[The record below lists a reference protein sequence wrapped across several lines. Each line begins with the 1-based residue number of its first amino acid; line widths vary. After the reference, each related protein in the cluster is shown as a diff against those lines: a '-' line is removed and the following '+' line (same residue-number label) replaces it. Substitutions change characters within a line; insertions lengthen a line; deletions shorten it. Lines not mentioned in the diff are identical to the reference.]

1 LADNRNTDPIDIAL
15 HCARAALGMMERHRV
30 PPHPENFS
38 IWYAYVS
45 GRNPDLTEAIDE
57 ILRAGTRFSA
67 EINDTLYERF
77 AAFAPDKAELRE
89 VGQRVEDAVGRML
102 DYLSHATQG
111 TAKYGIALETF
122 SGCLNTNDSAPDE
135 INGAIAAVL
144 TETRTMADLNRQL
157 ERRLA
162 SSGREIRQLR
172 DALDNLQRE
181 ASTDALT
188 QIANRKTFDSVLA
201 LAVREAESIRRPLC
215 LLMIDVDHFKTFNDT
230 YGHPLGDQILKL
242 IGRSLI
248 ETIQGKD
255 TAARYGG
262 EEFAVILP
270 DTDLDTAVAIA
281 NDIRLR
287 VAGRRVTNRRTGET
301 LGQVTL
307 SAGAAQ
313 LSPGESTSSLVHRAD
328 EALYLA
334 KREGRNRV
342 MSQRDLPQDGI

>member
-1 LADNRNTDPIDIAL
+1 MADTRSTDPIDIAL

-45 GRNPDLTEAIDE
+45 GRNPELTEAINE
-57 ILRAGTRFSA
+57 ILRTDSRFSPDV
-67 EINDTLYERF
+67 NDSLYERF

-89 VGQRVEDAVGRML
+89 VGQRVEEAVGRML
-102 DYLSHATQG
+102 DYLSHAAQG
-111 TAKYGIALETF
+111 TNSYGAALETF
-122 SGCLNTNDSAPDE
+122 SGCLSTEDPTPDQISEAISA
-135 INGAIAAVL
+135 IL
-144 TETRTMADLNRQL
+144 LETRTMTDLNHQL

-162 SSGREIRQLR
+162 ASGREIRQLR
-172 DALDNLQRE
+172 DALDSLQRE

-188 QIANRKTFDSVLA
+188 QLANRKTFDTVLA
-201 LAVREAESIRRPLC
+201 QAVREAEYTGRPLC
-215 LLMIDVDHFKTFNDT
+215 LLMVDVDHFKTFNDT

-242 IGRSLI
+242 IGRILV
-248 ETIQGKD
+248 ETVQPKD

-262 EEFAVILP
+262 EEFSVILP
-270 DTDLDTAVAIA
+270 GTNLDSAITVADDL
-281 NDIRLR
+281 RLR

-307 SAGAAQ
+307 SVGVAQ
-313 LSPGESTSSLVHRAD
+313 FIVGESITSLIHRAD

-334 KREGRNRV
+334 KREGRNQV
-342 MSQRDLPQDGI
+342 LSQRDLPLDRI

>member
-1 LADNRNTDPIDIAL
+1 MAENRNTDPIDIAL

-30 PPHPENFS
+30 PPHPENFV

-45 GRNPDLTEAIDE
+45 GRNPDLTEAIND
-57 ILRAGTRFSA
+57 ILRTGAGFSA
-67 EINDTLYERF
+67 EINDSLFERF

-102 DYLSHATQG
+102 DYLSHASQG
-111 TAKYGIALETF
+111 TAKYGIALEAF
-122 SGCLNTNDSAPDE
+122 SGRLSSDTPAPDE
-135 INGAIAAVL
+135 ISEAITAVL
-144 TETRTMADLNRQL
+144 TETRTMADINRQL

-201 LAVREAESIRRPLC
+201 LAVSEADASGRPLC

-242 IGRSLI
+242 IARSLI
-248 ETIQGKD
+248 ETIETKD

-270 DTDLDTAVAIA
+270 DTGLETAIAIA

-307 SAGAAQ
+307 SAGVAQ
-313 LSPGESTSSLVHRAD
+313 LFPCEATSSLVHRAD

-342 MSQRDLPQDGI
+342 MSQRDLLQDDL

>member
-1 LADNRNTDPIDIAL
+1 LADTKSTDPIEIAL

-45 GRNPDLTEAIDE
+45 GRNPELTEAINE
-57 ILRAGTRFSA
+57 ILRSGKHFSP
-67 EINDTLYERF
+67 ELNDTLYERF

-89 VGQRVEDAVGRML
+89 VGQRVEEAVGRML
-102 DYLSHATQG
+102 DYLTHAAQG
-111 TAKYGIALETF
+111 TTNYGAALETF
-122 SGCLNTNDSAPDE
+122 SGCLSTDTPAPGE
-135 INGAIAAVL
+135 IDTAIKAIL

-172 DALDNLQRE
+172 DALDSLQRE

-188 QIANRKTFDSVLA
+188 QLANRKTFDAVITQ
-201 LAVREAESIRRPLC
+201 AVREADYSGRPLC

-230 YGHPLGDQILKL
+230 YGHQLGDQILKL
-242 IGRSLI
+242 IGRSLV
-248 ETIQGKD
+248 ETIQPKD

-270 DTDLDTAVAIA
+270 ETDLDTAIAIA

-287 VAGRRVTNRRTGET
+287 VASRRVTNRRTGET

-313 LSPGESTSSLVHRAD
+313 FIAGESITSLVHRAD

-342 MSQRDLPQDGI
+342 LCQRDLPQDRA

>member
-1 LADNRNTDPIDIAL
+1 LADHRNPDPIDIAL

-45 GRNPDLTEAIDE
+45 GRNPDLTQAIDE
-57 ILRAGTRFSA
+57 ILRTGTGFSA

-77 AAFAPDKAELRE
+77 AAFTPEKAELRE

-102 DYLSHATQG
+102 EYLSHASQG
-111 TAKYGIALETF
+111 TTKYGIALETF
-122 SGCLNTNDSAPDE
+122 SGCLNTGAPAPNE

-144 TETRTMADLNRQL
+144 TETRTMADINRQL

-172 DALDNLQRE
+172 DALDSLQRE

-188 QIANRKTFDSVLA
+188 QIANRKTFDAVLS
-201 LAVREAESIRRPLC
+201 LAVREAESSRRPLS
-215 LLMIDVDHFKTFNDT
+215 LLMIDVDHFKSFNDT
-230 YGHPLGDQILKL
+230 YGHPLGDQIMKL

-248 ETIQGKD
+248 ETIQAKD

-270 DTDLDTAVAIA
+270 ETEMDTAISIA

-313 LSPGESTSSLVHRAD
+313 FSPGESITSLVHRAD